1 MDRDRIEKE
10 FRALEQW
17 LDDSNPPLLAV
28 VVLANGAGHAFT
40 YPLAELAKERGDPH
54 EIHAVLSTVRAALLD
69 LAATLQTSRLSLE
82 RALTTYREE
91 RGEGVE
97 RPQGDA

>member
-1 MDRDRIEKE
+1 MDRERIERE

-17 LDDSNPPLLAV
+17 MDQSNPPLLAV

-40 YPLAELAKERGDPH
+40 YPLAEMAHERGDPH
-54 EIHAVLSTVRAALLD
+54 EIHAVLSTTRAALLD
-69 LAATLQTSRLSLE
+69 LAASLQASRLKIE
-82 RALTTYREE
+82 RDQTYRGW

-97 RPQGDA
+97 WPPGDA